1 MEWRSGD
8 MAGLLGGGGKKDNG
22 AVELQKKT
30 AAENQRRQLAAVAKS
45 SAEVDQARAKAK
57 GGGRKAQG
65 NRLLTY
71 IGSTSGQSTLG

>member
-1 MEWRSGD
+1 MG
-8 MAGLLGGGGKKDNG
+8 ALFGGGKSKDNG
-22 AVELQKKT
+22 AVALQKKT
-30 AAENQRRQLAAVAKS
+30 AAENQRRQLAAVAKQ
-45 SAEVDQARAKAK
+45 SAEIDQARAKSK